1 VDPRGLELKVLG
13 LGIVNATKGDNVA
26 THSNAVAVDRCYLTF
41 GLLCGCL
48 LLGAC
53 TDIADNLQAGTSAP
67 PMQTNYL
74 VQPGDTL
81 DVKFVKNPEL
91 NEQPTVQPD
100 GRISMLYA
108 PNLLVGGRSTE
119 EARSM
124 LDEAYAKEL
133 KEPGVS
139 VNIKGPVFWHVY
151 IGGQVFKPSDYTN
164 TGPLPSLAGA
174 IAYAGGILDTGNGEK
189 LVLTRLQP
197 DHTRKAYVLNY
208 WSAVQGKNPAGDIQ
222 LASYDAIYVPKT
234 GIANIYTAYN
244 QYFKQFL
251 PNNLGLNFGVAVR

>member
-1 VDPRGLELKVLG
+1 MMVGS
-13 LGIVNATKGDNVA
+13 IVA
-26 THSNAVAVDRCYLTF
+26 
-41 GLLCGCL
+41 CL
-48 LLGAC
+48 MLAAC
-53 TDIADNLQAGTSAP
+53 TDVAENLPPGTSAP
-67 PMQTNYL
+67 PMQVSYL

-81 DVKFVKNPEL
+81 DVKFAKNPEL

>member
-1 VDPRGLELKVLG
+1 MAFGSLFV
-13 LGIVNATKGDNVA
+13 
-26 THSNAVAVDRCYLTF
+26 
-41 GLLCGCL
+41 GLLL
-48 LLGAC
+48 TAC
-53 TDIADNLQAGTSAP
+53 TDVADNLPVATSAP
-67 PMQTNYL
+67 PMQTVYL
-74 VQPGDTL
+74 IQPGDIL

-108 PNLLVGGRSTE
+108 PNLVVGGRSTE
-119 EARSM
+119 EARSA
-124 LDEAYAKEL
+124 LDAAYATEL

-151 IGGQVFKPSDYTN
+151 IGGQVTKPADYTN
-164 TGPLPSLAGA
+164 SGPLPSLAAA
-174 IAYAGGILDTGNGEK
+174 IAYAGGVLDTGDGQK

-197 DHTRKAYVLNY
+197 DHTRKAYIIDY

-222 LASYDAIYVPKT
+222 LAAYDAIYVPKT
-234 GIANIYTAYN
+234 GVANVYTAYN

-251 PNNLGLNFGVAVR
+251 PNNLGLNFGATIP

>member
-1 VDPRGLELKVLG
+1 MMVGS
-13 LGIVNATKGDNVA
+13 IVA
-26 THSNAVAVDRCYLTF
+26 
-41 GLLCGCL
+41 CL
-48 LLGAC
+48 MLAAC
-53 TDIADNLQAGTSAP
+53 TDVAENLRPGTSAP
-67 PMQTNYL
+67 PMQVSYL

-81 DVKFVKNPEL
+81 DVKFAKNPEL